1 MKPSDSPIHPHD
13 DVIEA
18 MAASWLAQREE
29 GFTPEQETEFLR
41 WRLADPRHG
50 EAVDRLEETCALL
63 EQLPELRG
71 DSRLEPAAGIPA
83 PAAPTNQSQ
92 NAPQPR
98 RARIGR
104 WVALGGL
111 AAALVAAAVLWRADE
126 SAPLQATYATAPA
139 DYRRVQL
146 PDSSV
151 AQLNG
156 GPHLQVDY
164 TGRERLVKLEA
175 GEAHFHVAKDEARP
189 FVVRTQGLRVIAVG
203 TAFNVRVA
211 AAGVDV
217 LVTEGVVRVERESAP
232 AAAPIVLAAGER
244 TVVSE
249 SVALPVQQ
257 VDNTEIKETLAWQE
271 PRLVFVEAPLA
282 EVVARFNERNRVQLE
297 LGDPALGQSLV
308 GGTFRRDDVETF
320 VRLLEQSGDFIT
332 ERPAPDRI
340 VLRRAR

>member
-1 MKPSDSPIHPHD
+1 MKRSDSPIHPHD

-71 DSRLEPAAGIPA
+71 DLRLEPATAV
-83 PAAPTNQSQ
+83 PAAPKNRSKAATL
-92 NAPQPR
+92 PERP
-98 RARIGR
+98 RIGR
-104 WVALGGL
+104 FVALGGL
-111 AAALVAAAVLWRADE
+111 AAALVAAAVLWRANE
-126 SAPLQATYATAPA
+126 AMSLQATYVTAPA
-139 DYRRVQL
+139 DYRRVQF

-156 GPHLQVDY
+156 GTQVQVKF
-164 TGRERLVKLEA
+164 TSRERLVSLEE
-175 GEAHFHVAKDEARP
+175 GEAYFHVAKDAERP
-189 FVVRTQGLRVIAVG
+189 FVVRAQGIRVIAVG
-203 TAFNVRVA
+203 TAFNVRVGD
-211 AAGVDV
+211 AGVDV
-217 LVTEGVVRVERESAP
+217 MVTEGVVRVEREAAP
-232 AAAPIVLAAGER
+232 QAAPIVLAAGER
-244 TVVSE
+244 SVVSDA
-249 SVALPVQQ
+249 VALPVQQ
-257 VDNTEIKETLAWQE
+257 VDNAEIKEVLAWQE

-282 EVVARFNERNRVQLE
+282 DVVARFNEVNRVRLE
-297 LGDPALGQSLV
+297 LGDLGLGQSLV

-320 VRLLEQSGDFIT
+320 VRLLEQSGDFVA